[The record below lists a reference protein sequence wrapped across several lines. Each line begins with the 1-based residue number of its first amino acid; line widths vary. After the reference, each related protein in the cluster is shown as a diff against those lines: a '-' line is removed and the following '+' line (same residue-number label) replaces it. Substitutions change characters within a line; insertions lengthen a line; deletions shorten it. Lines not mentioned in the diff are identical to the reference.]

1 MQPLKLPSLLH
12 GTPYFKT
19 FNTIESPLWSFP
31 FLLFPI
37 QENVFFKFH
46 LTEYILA
53 IRGFLLVA
61 VLTSCCA
68 RRRRFSE
75 CSAYS
80 VVFIRSLA

>member
-46 LTEYILA
+46 LTEYILE
-53 IRGFLLVA
+53 IRGLINLAAGAFVKLICIKILLY
-61 VLTSCCA
+61 TRA
-68 RRRRFSE
+68 RSM
-75 CSAYS
+75 
-80 VVFIRSLA
+80 VQ

>member
-46 LTEYILA
+46 LTEYILE
-53 IRGFLLVA
+53 IRGLIISGAAGAKKTLY
-61 VLTSCCA
+61 TRA
-68 RRRRFSE
+68 R
-75 CSAYS
+75 S
-80 VVFIRSLA
+80 VVYY